1 MRHITFFIAIALLSC
16 NKDSEPPVYSA
27 TFTLY
32 SQQTPYT
39 FAYSD
44 VSGDHIETVTTQ
56 NYTKTFDVPDSEMQ
70 RLMGIDNIG
79 TAYPDSL
86 YVRADIN
93 GKHVERSYYFNCACD
108 AQLYVQLSQA
118 Q

>member
-1 MRHITFFIAIALLSC
+1 MKYILLFLATVLLSC
-16 NKDSEPPVYSA
+16 KKDNEPTHTA

-32 SQQTPYT
+32 SQHTPYT

-44 VSGDHIETVTTQ
+44 IGGDHVETITTQ
-56 NYTKTFDVPDSEMQ
+56 NYTKSFDVTDSQ
-70 RLMGIDNIG
+70 FQKLMGIDNIG

-93 GKHVERSYYFNCACD
+93 GKHITRSYYFNCACD